1 MDENQAIILVKSYK
15 FFQFIIC
22 IQTYDS
28 PQPPFLRK
36 NGIHLTVKSEHQF
49 TGSETDFKQSQQ
61 HQVAT
66 S

>member
-1 MDENQAIILVKSYK
+1 MTGKISLEEKMNWWKGTLLNDDII
-15 FFQFIIC
+15 
-22 IQTYDS
+22 D
-28 PQPPFLRK
+28 
-36 NGIHLTVKSEHQF
+36 TVKSEHQF